1 MSSEFTP
8 PLDGARPI
16 SHERRQWLEELI
28 DDLRALDVDA
38 QVTTV
43 RPKATGATWYD
54 VTLIYLGAKVIDAAT
69 GHIVGSVLDAVV
81 ARVTD
86 WAKRQLARRR
96 EPDGQLITLYGPDGQ
111 ELRTVQVRRGPEDST
126 ADH

>member
-1 MSSEFTP
+1 MSSEITP
-8 PLDGARPI
+8 PLDGARPV
-16 SHERRQWLEELI
+16 SHERRQSLEELI

-81 ARVTD
+81 VRVTD

-111 ELRTVQVRRGPEDST
+111 ELRIVQVSRGPEDST
-126 ADH
+126 ADQ